1 MFLDPAILIMQ
12 RSDLRASCPFK
23 SRSFIPRQEGSG
35 AASELK
41 QLLLNV
47 TAVSA
52 ESANAMAHR
61 FSPLVET
68 SIWLRIL
75 WATG

>member
-41 QLLLNV
+41 QLFSLRSIEADVLQ
-47 TAVSA
+47 SA
-52 ESANAMAHR
+52 H
-61 FSPLVET
+61 P
-68 SIWLRIL
+68 IL
-75 WATG
+75 